1 MTMDDE
7 RFAGLLR
14 ALGSGATR
22 RGALGVL
29 AGLAGLG
36 LSEGAAKKGGK
47 VAVCHYKPDADTY
60 VLINVSQNAWDNG
73 HSKHA
78 KHVKDFQRGD
88 CCNDSECSHL
98 NDSCN
103 FGVCNQTTGTCSQ
116 VFSGDGSCLT

>member
-1 MTMDDE
+1 MDNE

-60 VLINVSQNAWDNG
+60 VLINVSPERVG
-73 HSKHA
+73 
-78 KHVKDFQRGD
+78 QRALEACEACEGF
-88 CCNDSECSHL
+88 S
-98 NDSCN
+98 
-103 FGVCNQTTGTCSQ
+103 TGRLLQ
-116 VFSGDGSCLT
+116 